1 MRALQFTEFGGPEKL
16 QVVTLPDPKPL
27 GDQAVIRIMA
37 ASVNPS
43 DVKNVAGQMEHT
55 ILPRVPGRDF
65 SGIVEHGPADW
76 IGAQVWG
83 TGGEIGFTEDG
94 THAEL
99 IAFPVGA
106 LVRKPAALNHAEA
119 SAIGVNFI
127 IGWLG
132 LVEYG
137 APTPGET
144 VAIIGIGGGVGGAVA
159 QIAKARGC
167 SVIGVD
173 RQAPAAA
180 SPASQI
186 IESFIRSTDNIAD
199 AVRHITGGRGADVV
213 FDTVGGVMFEAA
225 LSTLAQRG
233 RLIEISSTGR
243 RRVEFDLI
251 EFYHHEARII
261 GADSRKLDAHASA
274 DIFRQLA
281 PGFDDGHYKAP
292 IIAEVH
298 PLEQGQHAYSS
309 VQKGTHGRVVITP
322 QPAT

>member
-1 MRALQFTEFGGPEKL
+1 MRALQFTDFGGPEKL
-16 QVVTLPDPKPL
+16 QVAILPDPRPAS
-27 GDQAVIRIMA
+27 DQAVIRVMA

-55 ILPRVPGRDF
+55 TLPRVPGRDF
-65 SGIVEHGPADW
+65 SGIVEHGPVDW
-76 IGAQVWG
+76 IGAHVWG

-106 LVRKPAALNHAEA
+106 LVRKPSSLNHEEA

-127 IGWLG
+127 IAWLG

-137 APTPGET
+137 APKPGET

-167 SVIGVD
+167 RVIGID

-180 SPASQI
+180 SPASEI
-186 IESFIRSTDNIAD
+186 IESFVPSAANIGD
-199 AVRHITGGRGADVV
+199 ALHDLTGGHGADVV

-225 LSTLAQRG
+225 LKTLAQRG

-251 EFYHHEARII
+251 DFYHSEARII
-261 GADSRKLDAHASA
+261 GADSRKLDAQASA
-274 DIFRQLA
+274 GIFSQLA
-281 PGFDDGHYKAP
+281 PGFEDGHFQAP
-292 IIAEVH
+292 IIAELH
-298 PLEQGQHAYSS
+298 TLDQGQDAYRS
-309 VQKGTHGRVVITP
+309 VQKGTPGRVVIAP
-322 QPAT
+322 QHKV